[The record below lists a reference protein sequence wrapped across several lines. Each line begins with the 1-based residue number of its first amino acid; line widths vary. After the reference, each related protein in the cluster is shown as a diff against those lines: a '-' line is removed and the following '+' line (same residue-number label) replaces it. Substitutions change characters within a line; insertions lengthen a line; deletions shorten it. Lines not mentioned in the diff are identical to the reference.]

1 MGTKTGGIY
10 SKVAPFKV
18 APVAPN
24 CSPKN
29 PPLYG
34 AVVANLWHACQ
45 RCHSWP
51 SLWAVAPTLQNR
63 IHFQKGTQSQA
74 APKIWT
80 TTWKN
85 TAKARR
91 TGYSPS
97 AQWGTTTYPV
107 YSFVD
112 YSIRIGNIPVSY
124 TIIFGSTILVLD
136 VRLLWTFFV
145 SKNEE

>member
-1 MGTKTGGIY
+1 MGTKTGRIY
-10 SKVAPFKV
+10 GKVAPFKV

-24 CSPKN
+24 CSPKD

-34 AVVANLWHACQ
+34 AVVAHLWHACQ

-63 IHFQKGTQSQA
+63 IHFQKGTQCQA
-74 APKIWT
+74 A
-80 TTWKN
+80 
-85 TAKARR
+85 
-91 TGYSPS
+91 
-97 AQWGTTTYPV
+97 TTYPV